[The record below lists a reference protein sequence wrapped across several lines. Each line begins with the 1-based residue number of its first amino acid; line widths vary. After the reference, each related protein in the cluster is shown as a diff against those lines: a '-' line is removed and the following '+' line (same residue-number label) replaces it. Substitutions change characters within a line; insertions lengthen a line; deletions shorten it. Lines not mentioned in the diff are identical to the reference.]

1 MDTLFYAVAAT
12 SGSSTNSNEE
22 HSLSVTVETEG
33 RQSEFVLQPDP
44 RSAFSARSVG
54 SSRLPLAQVRHD
66 GEDDPVLTQRVSN
79 PGSHPH
85 QAWRSTPVNPIS
97 GDGFDVGEGVQW
109 AASER

>member
-85 QAWRSTPVNPIS
+85 QPWRSTTPKKPKRSPNT
-97 GDGFDVGEGVQW
+97 
-109 AASER
+109 